1 VAQSFFELPGG
12 PARCEMGKKEKHKQ
26 DLIGLLDELL
36 ESGDAEKLLGYIA
49 SNSNLP
55 SPRANL
61 ELAAAF
67 SELMEDYSRK
77 APDPLWAF
85 VINMTGVSPD
95 EAPVNAPREF
105 IPFCGAAASG
115 AIASVR
121 PQFFEQALAMLR
133 ALARDP
139 RWRMREAVPMAL
151 HKLLGK
157 RTRNTLKELE
167 RWVAGGDLL
176 EMRAAAA
183 AVADPAALKD
193 EETAWQALQLHRSI
207 MEQVLTS
214 TDRKSEAFRILRK
227 ALGYTV
233 SVVLAALPEEG
244 FEFMAQ
250 LIATEDRDALWVVK
264 QNLKKNRLVRNFP
277 EAVEATRRL
286 LE

>member
-1 VAQSFFELPGG
+1 
-12 PARCEMGKKEKHKQ
+12 MGRQEKHKR
-26 DLIGLLDELL
+26 DLIGLFDEFL
-36 ESGDAEKLLGYIA
+36 ESGDADKLLGYIA

-67 SELMEDYSRK
+67 SEVVEDCTRK
-77 APDPLWAF
+77 APDALWEL
-85 VINMTGVSPD
+85 VIDMAGVSAD
-95 EAPVNAPREF
+95 EAPVNAAPEF

-121 PQFFEQALAMLR
+121 PQFFDQALATLR

-151 HKLLGK
+151 QKLLSS
-157 RTRNTLKELE
+157 RTRDTLKELE

-193 EETAWQALQLHRSI
+193 EETARQALRLHRSI
-207 MEQVLTS
+207 MEQVLNS

-250 LIATEDRDALWVVK
+250 LIATQDRDVAWIVR
-264 QNLKKNRLVRNFP
+264 QNLKKNRLVRKFP